1 MQRKPKLTLSPVP
14 ILLRIRCQMIPL
26 PLLTYVNSL
35 SVQALKAGAAKGKDS
50 ELLVIIHM
58 TDAKTF
64 KATNEH

>member
-1 MQRKPKLTLSPVP
+1 
-14 ILLRIRCQMIPL
+14 
-26 PLLTYVNSL
+26 
-35 SVQALKAGAAKGKDS
+35 VQALKAGAAEGKDS